1 MLAETI
7 VVTSFVVG
15 VLIFLFIQFTN
26 LTKNYNDHYEYN
38 TVEGLYALKNV
49 RNYIK
54 SDDVAFNAIKDK
66 VTESNFLDIKNC
78 DIFSEKE
85 YCLKLFELNEID
97 KIYVTNNDFKSDIFD
112 DFDESFKKFIEK
124 INAEGDENYR
134 LLVEFNDKTFATI
147 RVGE

>member
-26 LTKNYNDHYEYN
+26 LTKNYNNHYEYN
-38 TVEGLYALKNV
+38 TVEGLYALKNI

-54 SDDVAFNAIKDK
+54 SDDVAFNKIKDR
-66 VTESNFLDIKNC
+66 VIEYGFFDIKSC

-97 KIYVTNNDFKSDIFD
+97 NIYVTNNNFKREIFD
-112 DFDESFKKFIEK
+112 EFHDSFKMFIKK
-124 INAEGDENYR
+124 IDAEDDETYR
-134 LLVEFNDKTFATI
+134 LLVEFDDKTFATI